1 MNACILAIGS
11 EMLTPFRVDTNS
23 LFITERLNA
32 IGYDVRLKAV
42 VADDVDELARVIDG
56 ALGWA
61 DVIVITGG
69 LGPTEDDITRDA
81 VARVLA
87 APLDIDEAIGERLRD
102 RFAKRGMTMPEINRR
117 QAMVP
122 RGAIVLPNAN
132 GTAPGLW
139 LEHGKTAIVLL
150 PGPPREMKPMLEAVI
165 NDRLTPRSSGRGLF
179 RRVLKIAGRAES
191 DVDAQAQPVYGKW
204 TTRAVPISTT
214 ILAVLGQIELHLT
227 AAAANRGEADAA
239 LDAAVAE
246 LQSVLGASVFS
257 IDGRNL
263 EVVVGDLLRERT
275 LTIAVAES
283 CTGGLLASR
292 LTDVPGSSDYVE
304 RGVVCYSNRA
314 KTELVGV
321 PEEMLREHGAVSE
334 PVAQAMAAG
343 IRARAGT
350 NIGIGITGIAGPGG
364 GSPEK
369 PVGTVAVAVV
379 GDEETRVRT
388 FQFLGGRD
396 MVKFQAAQSALN
408 MTRLMVTRASAG
420 REWAEKKTN

>member
-87 APLDIDEAIGERLRD
+87 APLDIDEAIVERLRD

-246 LQSVLGASVFS
+246 LQSVLEA
-257 IDGRNL
+257 
-263 EVVVGDLLRERT
+263 VVGDLLRERT